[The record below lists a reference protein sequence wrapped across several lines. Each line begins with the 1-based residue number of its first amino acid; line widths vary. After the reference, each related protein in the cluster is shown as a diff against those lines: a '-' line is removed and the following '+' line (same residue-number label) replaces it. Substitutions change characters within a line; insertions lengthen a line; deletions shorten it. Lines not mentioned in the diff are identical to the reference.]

1 MGELSIKIRIADR
14 DYPMRVSTDDQDKVR
29 LAGKQLND
37 KIRTFKEQFGVEDKQ
52 DLLAMVAFDAAVEKV
67 NATEQEIYNASDT
80 HVLSKIAELDA
91 LVSSALT
98 D

>member
-37 KIRTFKEQFGVEDKQ
+37 RIKTFKEQFGVEDRQ
-52 DLLAMVAFDAAVEKV
+52 DLLAMVAFDSAVEKV
-67 NATEQEIYNASDT
+67 NAIEQEIYNESDT
-80 HVLSKIAELDA
+80 VLLSKIAELDA
-91 LVSSALT
+91 LVSNALS